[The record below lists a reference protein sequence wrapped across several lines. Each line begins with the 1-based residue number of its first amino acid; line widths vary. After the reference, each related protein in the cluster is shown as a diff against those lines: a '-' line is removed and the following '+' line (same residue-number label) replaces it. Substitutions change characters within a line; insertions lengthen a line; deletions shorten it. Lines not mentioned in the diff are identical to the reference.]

1 MEKKIIGVLVCML
14 LITTAVPAVQS
25 LNDTM
30 RVSTIPYHID
40 QPCETVGWNEMQK
53 LLASDGSTDDLFGVS
68 IALAG
73 DTLLIGASS
82 DDDKGS
88 NAGSVYVFNSNG
100 TAWIQQEKLYA
111 SDYEAEDAFG
121 YSVYL
126 DGDYAFI
133 GAPMDDDNGKDSG
146 AVYVFIFFQG
156 SWRQQQKILASDGTS
171 EDHFGYSVSVSG
183 DIGIIGA
190 PDADIGGAA
199 YVFTRT
205 TDWKLEAKLFALDGT
220 TKDGFGRS
228 VSIDDDTA
236 LIGAFQDDEKGEDSG
251 SAYVFIRDGQ
261 TWSQQAKLL
270 ANDGTTGD
278 YFGEAVSLSGNTG
291 IIGSPR
297 DDDNGVDSGSA
308 YVFIREGTT
317 WSQQQKLKASTN
329 SGYFGSSISQD
340 GDYALIGAPQSEA
353 AYIFLRS
360 GTTWPEEAKLNA
372 SDGGGSFNHFGRSV
386 SISGENAAIGSPFD
400 DDLGSHSGSVYMF
413 ESQYATYD
421 VEFEIKGGL
430 GVKLKITNIGT
441 VNATDVYWQV
451 HVEGGKLG
459 RINKTVDGT
468 VDILIGKSNTVRTG
482 ILFGF
487 GAISISARVIHE
499 EKTVE
504 GTQFIIL
511 SLVK

>member
-1 MEKKIIGVLVCML
+1 MKKKIIGVLVFML
-14 LITTAVPAVQS
+14 LIATAIPAVKS
-25 LNDTM
+25 LTDIKPVPTLLNH
-30 RVSTIPYHID
+30 VG
-40 QPCETVGWNEMQK
+40 QPCETVGWNEIQK

-68 IALAG
+68 IALEG
-73 DTLLIGASS
+73 DTLFIGASS
-82 DDDKGS
+82 DDEKGS

-133 GAPMDDDNGKDSG
+133 GAPMDDDNGEDSG
-146 AVYVFIFFQG
+146 SVYVFVLFQG

-171 EDHFGYSVSVSG
+171 EDHFGYSVSSSG
-183 DIGIIGA
+183 DTGLIGS

-205 TDWKLEAKLFALDGT
+205 TDWKQQTKLFADDGT
-220 TKDGFGRS
+220 AKDGFGRS
-228 VSIDDDTA
+228 VSINDDTA

-261 TWSQQAKLL
+261 TWSQQAKLV
-270 ANDGTTGD
+270 AMDGAAGD
-278 YFGEAVSLSGNTG
+278 YFGEAVSLSDNTAVTG
-291 IIGSPR
+291 APR

-308 YVFIREGTT
+308 YVFIRDGTT
-317 WSQQQKLKASTN
+317 WSQQQKLHASTT

-353 AYIFLRS
+353 AYVFLRT
-360 GTTWPEEAKLNA
+360 GTTWPEEAKLIA
-372 SDGGGSFNHFGRSV
+372 SDGGGSFNNFGESV
-386 SISGENAAIGSPFD
+386 SISGEIAAISAPFD

-421 VEFEIKGGL
+421 LEFEIKGGL
-430 GVKLKITNIGT
+430 GVKLTITNIGT

-451 HVEGGKLG
+451 HIEGGKLG
-459 RINKTVDGT
+459 RINKTVDET
-468 VDILIGKSNTVRTG
+468 VDILIGKTKTVRTG
-482 ILFGF
+482 IFFGF

-499 EKTVE
+499 EKIVE

-511 SLVK
+511 SMVK